1 MKAAQI
7 KEFGHADAIEINEIQ
22 KPIIKPSMVLI
33 EVKASSLN
41 PIDTAVREG
50 YTQSWAPVELP
61 VTLGGDVAGVI
72 KEIGEGVEG
81 FSVGDKVYGQASV
94 LGGGSGALAEYVL
107 TKAEQVAKM
116 PDNLS
121 FEEAASLAL
130 VGVSA
135 LQGLRDTIKLQP
147 GQKIL
152 IQGGAGGI
160 GTVAV
165 QLAKHY
171 GAHVTATTN
180 SQAIDYV
187 KNLGADEVID
197 YKIQDVDKDSQ
208 FDAVFDMVGG
218 EAFEKSF
225 KVVKKGGKAVSMA
238 AQSDEEKSTELG
250 ISIIGQNT
258 QLSTAVLVELTE
270 LIEKGVV
277 TPHIGKTYSLENVK
291 EAFEARENESVIG
304 KVVVSI

>member
-81 FSVGDKVYGQASV
+81 FSVGDKVYGQANALS
-94 LGGGSGALAEYVL
+94 GASGALAQFAL
-107 TKAEQVAKM
+107 TSAEQIAKM
-116 PDNLS
+116 PTNLS
-121 FEEAASLAL
+121 FEEAASLPL

-135 LQGLRDTIKLQP
+135 LQGLRDTINLQS

-171 GAHVTATTN
+171 GAGVTATTN
-180 SQAIDYV
+180 SKAIDYV
-187 KNLGADEVID
+187 KKLGADEVLD
-197 YKIQDVDKDSQ
+197 YKTLALPENAE

-225 KVVKKGGKAVSMA
+225 KVVKKDGKAVSMA
-238 AQSDEEKSTELG
+238 AQSDEAKSAELG

-258 QLSTAVLVELTE
+258 QVNTAALNDLTK
-270 LIEKGVV
+270 LIEQGVV
-277 TPHIGKTYSLENVK
+277 TPHIAKAYQLHETRQ
-291 EAFEARENESVIG
+291 AFEARENESVIG
-304 KVVVSI
+304 KIAVSI